1 MRILKTFVLLM
12 VMSLTM
18 ACDSSEPQPAQE
30 VHPSQ
35 NVAAAAAVEMAD
47 SAQTQPDAAQTPP
60 PTQQA
65 AAPAAEAAPE

>member
-18 ACDSSEPQPAQE
+18 ACDSSEPHPAQE
-30 VHPSQ
+30 VHSSQ
-35 NVAAAAAVEMAD
+35 NVAAAVAVEMAD
-47 SAQTQPDAAQTPP
+47 STQTQPDAAKTPP